1 MARKRNVV
9 LGFETK
15 NLSLAEGLARSISA
29 KVKQAKDLATDT
41 AQVVRG
47 RVRETLKE
55 IRALKDGAIE
65 RDRLAQG
72 ASALK
77 DRSADYF
84 GEISQRIGRVGGLSE
99 GFNRLRGAAAGL
111 RASSLSENVDTA
123 ADLAGM
129 IPSPQVRAAVVAVK
143 AVVVPLLR
151 QSEEKLQ
158 QRLRLLALNTADTIE
173 RLRYEMD
180 YERRINEDPA
190 FAYAEAKK
198 AYRMAIA
205 EDAAMST
212 GGWHEAADFLQG
224 FGG

>member
-65 RDRLAQG
+65 RDRLASS

-77 DRSADYF
+77 GRGLEYF
-84 GEISQRIGRVGGLSE
+84 GEVSQRIGRIGGLSE

-111 RASSLSENVDTA
+111 RSAVLSEQLDTA

-129 IPSPQVRAAVVAVK
+129 AGPQVRAAAVVAK
-143 AVVVPLLR
+143 AIVVPLLR
-151 QSEEKLQ
+151 AAEERLQ
-158 QRLRLLALNTADTIE
+158 KRLQLFALSTADTIE
-173 RLRYEMD
+173 RMRYEMD
-180 YERRINEDPA
+180 YGRRINEDPA

-198 AYRMAIA
+198 AYRMAMA
-205 EDAAMST
+205 EDTAMST
-212 GGWHEAADFLQG
+212 GGWHESADFLEG

>member
-55 IRALKDGAIE
+55 VRALKDGAIE
-65 RDRLAQG
+65 RDRLAAS

-77 DRSADYF
+77 GRSTDVAA
-84 GEISQRIGRVGGLSE
+84 GAQLLGGLRRANEVREKAESALNLL
-99 GFNRLRGAAAGL
+99 GGLTGALPG
-111 RASSLSENVDTA
+111 
-123 ADLAGM
+123 
-129 IPSPQVRAAVVAVK
+129 
-143 AVVVPLLR
+143 
-151 QSEEKLQ
+151 
-158 QRLRLLALNTADTIE
+158 LLALVPGGGLAAAAAASLIVPIVEKLVAQAME
-173 RLRYEMD
+173 REAKRAELFRISVNDRLERMAYELD
-180 YERRINEDPA
+180 YARRLEEDPA
-190 FAYAEAKK
+190 FANAEAKK
-198 AYRMAIA
+198 AFGMAVA
-205 EDAAMST
+205 EERAMST
-212 GGWHEAADFLQG
+212 GGWHESADFLES